1 MEENA
6 AAFHTAQNSI
16 QALGRGFDVCSDTRL
31 LYCKGSSGSRIVEID
46 EEHSKNLE
54 VCEGLIVPNV
64 SREIKSS
71 EEKSEREIT
80 GVCRFYEMAERFNK
94 KAQLPGCV
102 PLGSFNSVFSLTGSR
117 KTDAAATK
125 SLAMDGYIVPLF
137 KVRLTK
143 FPLILQEDVKR
154 AVPSSWDPS
163 ALACF
168 IENFGTHVVTSVT
181 IGGKDVIYVK
191 QHISSHLSTTEIK
204 NYVQDVGDQRFSV
217 ARIRRTPGPMKFN
230 DKAVDSFPF
239 NSQGIHPQPST
250 TPYLIGKEF
259 LYIPMNFVLCNPTCL
274 LFFIPQ
280 VTIGRK
286 PMTGLRLCLEGPKRN
301 RLCIHARHLSTVP
314 RVLRPHWDPH
324 IPIGPPTWVGPEE
337 QDSRWFIPVRWSR
350 FCHVSAAP
358 VEPKESHIGALSG
371 ALVVTGAHL
380 GVWNFGP
387 RSVLY
392 LRLLYSRVPGCTI
405 RRSVWDHASAE
416 KPENSEKSEN
426 SDGVHG
432 KLAKLVDLEE
442 MVKGAEDSP
451 GHWVLTGAKLGVE
464 KGRICLRGKY
474 SLLNY

>member
-1 MEENA
+1 
-6 AAFHTAQNSI
+6 
-16 QALGRGFDVCSDTRL
+16 
-31 LYCKGSSGSRIVEID
+31 
-46 EEHSKNLE
+46 
-54 VCEGLIVPNV
+54 
-64 SREIKSS
+64 
-71 EEKSEREIT
+71 
-80 GVCRFYEMAERFNK
+80 
-94 KAQLPGCV
+94 
-102 PLGSFNSVFSLTGSR
+102 
-117 KTDAAATK
+117 
-125 SLAMDGYIVPLF
+125 
-137 KVRLTK
+137 
-143 FPLILQEDVKR
+143 
-154 AVPSSWDPS
+154 
-163 ALACF
+163 
-168 IENFGTHVVTSVT
+168 
-181 IGGKDVIYVK
+181 
-191 QHISSHLSTTEIK
+191 
-204 NYVQDVGDQRFSV
+204 
-217 ARIRRTPGPMKFN
+217 
-230 DKAVDSFPF
+230 
-239 NSQGIHPQPST
+239 
-250 TPYLIGKEF
+250 
-259 LYIPMNFVLCNPTCL
+259 
-274 LFFIPQ
+274 
-280 VTIGRK
+280 
-286 PMTGLRLCLEGPKRN
+286 MTGLRLCLEGPKRN